1 MKVLEIS
8 SWRKTKIKFSPN
20 TSTSSRK
27 KILESWRRRRKS
39 SRTLRKMRFNWTI
52 EVILRKDEPKD
63 WRMKVGPSCD
73 SYKRKI
79 KMKNERW
86 NLSRKELNSQLLPS
100 LKTEARIPSE
110 RKISPKIKDGQV
122 PEELKVFQSTRQ
134 ESYQGNKANEKK
146 TKQKQ
151 LLCFVKTK
159 RWTVEKLKLKNSRR
173 FKRPL

>member
-1 MKVLEIS
+1 
-8 SWRKTKIKFSPN
+8 
-20 TSTSSRK
+20 
-27 KILESWRRRRKS
+27 
-39 SRTLRKMRFNWTI
+39 
-52 EVILRKDEPKD
+52 
-63 WRMKVGPSCD
+63 
-73 SYKRKI
+73 
-79 KMKNERW
+79 MKNERW
-86 NLSRKELNSQLLPS
+86 NLSRKELNVKIWNLLQDSYSLKSQILPS

-146 TKQKQ
+146 MEQIQ
-151 LLCFVKTK
+151 LLCFAKTK

>member
-1 MKVLEIS
+1 
-8 SWRKTKIKFSPN
+8 
-20 TSTSSRK
+20 
-27 KILESWRRRRKS
+27 
-39 SRTLRKMRFNWTI
+39 
-52 EVILRKDEPKD
+52 
-63 WRMKVGPSCD
+63 
-73 SYKRKI
+73 
-79 KMKNERW
+79 
-86 NLSRKELNSQLLPS
+86 LNSQLLPS

-159 RWTVEKLKLKNSRR
+159 R
-173 FKRPL
+173 